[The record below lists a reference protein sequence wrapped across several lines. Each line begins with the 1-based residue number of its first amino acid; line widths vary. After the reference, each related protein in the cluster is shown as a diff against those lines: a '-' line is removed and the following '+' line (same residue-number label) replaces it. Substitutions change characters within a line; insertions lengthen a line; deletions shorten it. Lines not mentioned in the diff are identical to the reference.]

1 MNMKDYSPSF
11 GFKWPGGRWAFFL
24 LFFFFFLTKNGCC
37 VCVSEFTIL
46 VKACRIICVHYK

>member
-46 VKACRIICVHYK
+46 VKACRII